1 VLPAQP
7 HPAHDGLRR
16 GPLHRPGGGFFH
28 FFEDGGSFDDRTT
41 RHLLSSTLFVVTRRM
56 AARRFAR
63 REHAPAWRD
72 TARHGLRFLHDTQR
86 DPHRG
91 GYAWLLRFDG
101 GRREVIDATPPR
113 RRRRRRRGRIPRAR
127 ATAGCGP

>member
-1 VLPAQP
+1 
-7 HPAHDGLRR
+7 
-16 GPLHRPGGGFFH
+16 
-28 FFEDGGSFDDRTT
+28 
-41 RHLLSSTLFVVTRRM
+41 M

-113 RRRRRRRGRIPRAR
+113 RRRRRRGRIPRAR